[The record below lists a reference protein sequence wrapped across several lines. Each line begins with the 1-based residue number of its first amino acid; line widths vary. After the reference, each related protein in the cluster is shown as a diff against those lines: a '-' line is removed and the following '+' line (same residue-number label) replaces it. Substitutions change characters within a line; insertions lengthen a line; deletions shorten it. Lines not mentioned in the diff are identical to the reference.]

1 MGLLLLRLAVGVL
14 AISQGALRFAGSG
27 NPTSKYVFAVLAL
40 VCGVLLIIGY
50 LTPIAAILI
59 GLGETAIGLSWLPI
73 YSTYFCDAG
82 ASVIFEVTIA
92 TAIVL
97 LGPGAFSLDAHKFG
111 RREIVIPPA
120 SRSQQL

>member
-1 MGLLLLRLAVGVL
+1 MGVL
-14 AISQGALRFAGSG
+14 AIIQGALWFAGSG
-27 NPTSKYVFAVLAL
+27 NPTNKYVFAMFAL
-40 VCGVLLIIGY
+40 VCGILLMIGY

-73 YSTYFCDAG
+73 YSTYFCETG
-82 ASVIFEVTIA
+82 ASVVFEVIVA